1 MRVTVLAI
9 GRLKAGPEREL
20 FERYAK
26 RSGAMGPALG
36 LSPVEWREFD
46 ESRARQSDTRR
57 AEEGKALLAA
67 APKGAVILAL
77 DERGKSPS
85 SEAFAAEIGK
95 FRDGGAAGLT
105 FVIGGP
111 DGLHE
116 AVRAAARSLIGFGAM
131 TWPHQLICVMLAEQ
145 IYRAFSILA
154 GHPYHRE

>member
-1 MRVTVLAI
+1 MNATPN
-9 GRLKAGPEREL
+9 GRAPWDRRSAFLL
-20 FERYAK
+20 S
-26 RSGAMGPALG
+26 SGASSTKAAL
-36 LSPVEWREFD
+36 
-46 ESRARQSDTRR
+46 AKATTRR

-131 TWPHQLICVMLAEQ
+131 TWPHQLIRVMLAEQ